1 MDYSLWSHKESDMTE
16 HTGKTTQDTS
26 LEKTIISRL
35 SLGEHYMI
43 SSALGPSVN
52 LCHLIYKRPAEIFSQ
67 SLSVFKEVLGWSL
80 CPLCA

>member
-16 HTGKTTQDTS
+16 HTGKTQDTS
-26 LEKTIISRL
+26 LEKSIISRL

-52 LCHLIYKRPAEIFSQ
+52 LCHLIYKRPAEVLAQ
-67 SLSVFKEVLGWSL
+67 LLSLFKEVLG
-80 CPLCA
+80 